1 MESNV
6 KHLGVIL
13 VCTRVDCGTTEE
25 KIRKQIVIPKIGE
38 IVPLTETSAYISIRR
53 VAESGNGITQEPW
66 PPANWT
72 DRTEYNSTFH
82 FYKDTLAVFVGNN
95 DLVVKKLVE
104 CTLQ

>member
-1 MESNV
+1 MCA
-6 KHLGVIL
+6 HD
-13 VCTRVDCGTTEE
+13 CTRVDCDTTGE

-38 IVPLTETSAYISIRR
+38 KCVYQHQAGRGIRER
-53 VAESGNGITQEPW
+53 KAAGITQEPW

-95 DLVVKKLVE
+95 DLAVKKLVE